1 MPTPPLPSDVREPT
15 GDVSAAKGNA
25 ASDPLDFEGP
35 PPRLHAED
43 GVPAASR
50 LRLVSRAAR
59 FRPSLEVDRGQPIRG
74 TTDPR
79 WVLAVRAAEQLQ
91 GATLAPPAR
100 DRLVRMAR
108 TFGLTAFDANLII
121 AVVQDQARRG
131 YAPAFCPTAGEPQ
144 LRMVPLP
151 AARPWP
157 KARLIR
163 VTALFGLLIAAEI
176 VAVLW
181 YF

>member
-1 MPTPPLPSDVREPT
+1 VT
-15 GDVSAAKGNA
+15 
-25 ASDPLDFEGP
+25 
-35 PPRLHAED
+35 
-43 GVPAASR
+43 SR

-59 FRPSLEVDRGQPIRG
+59 FRPSLEVDRGQPIPG

-79 WVLAVRAAEQLQ
+79 WVLAVRSAEQLQ
-91 GATLAPPAR
+91 GTTLTPPAR

-151 AARPWP
+151 DIRPWP
-157 KARLIR
+157 RARLGR
-163 VTALFGLLIAAEI
+163 VAAVFGVLLAAEI
-176 VAVLW
+176 AALIW